1 MKYIYLKPELEN
13 LSQGARIAF
22 AREFR
27 GMTQDDVS
35 DKLGLTGECKRRSM
49 TRYERGDRVPKKKRL
64 QEIADILNVNVKC
77 LQELDFKSDED
88 MMYMLLWL
96 EEMYPR
102 MKIDFSIPE
111 SFPLK
116 REIKL
121 GKFIKEWNTI
131 RKKRLNHEITY
142 YEYIEWKLQYEFKE
156 GEDDERIKTN

>member
-27 GMTQDDVS
+27 CMTQDDVS

-77 LQELDFKSDED
+77 LQELDFKNNED
-88 MMYMLLWL
+88 MIYMLLWV

-102 MKIDFSIPE
+102 IKIDLSIPE

-121 GKFIKEWNTI
+121 GKFIKEWDAI
-131 RKKRLNHEITY
+131 REKRYNHEITY
-142 YEYIEWKLQYEFKE
+142 QEYIEWKLQYEFKE
-156 GEDDERIKTN
+156 GENDERI